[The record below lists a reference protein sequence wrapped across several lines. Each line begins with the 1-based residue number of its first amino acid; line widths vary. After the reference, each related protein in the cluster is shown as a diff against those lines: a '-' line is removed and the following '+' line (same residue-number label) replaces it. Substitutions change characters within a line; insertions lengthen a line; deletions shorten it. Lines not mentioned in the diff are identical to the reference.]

1 MKKIDK
7 ELIELAKNNGS
18 LKDIKD
24 LIKKGADVQADDNEA
39 LIQASKNGYHK
50 IVELLIKNGADVNDC
65 RSEALTV
72 ASVNGHTKVLKLLL
86 DNGVNTKARENNYI
100 YDVCYNDHIECLKLL
115 IDHGVDIFYDKKS
128 DWSEPL
134 YLACKKADLELIK
147 YILNGLENENKYNN
161 VLHYLSEYSHIDLMK
176 WAIDNGADVNSAD
189 GVCLVFACPHKEQK
203 HVVKFLLKNGADIE
217 VRNGESI
224 KMASKYGNWDTVKLL
239 VKSGAEITKQCI
251 GEAIRHDEMDIVK
264 LLIEKGGDPN
274 CCYDYFSRGWDLSTD
289 TPLRYA
295 VSKENLSLVKLLI
308 EKGANINDRDDI
320 RNGGEN
326 DLLFSLLN
334 KNSADADNISKL
346 LIKKGAVLNDRYYD
360 RYDEFND
367 SDLKK
372 VLDKYIS
379 FKKELG
385 L

>member
-128 DWSEPL
+128 DYFEPL
-134 YLACKKADLELIK
+134 YLACKKADIELIK
-147 YILNGLENENKYNN
+147 YILDGLENENKYNN
-161 VLHYLSEYSHIDLMK
+161 ALHTLSEYSHIDLMK

-189 GVCLVFACPHKEQK
+189 GVCLVFSCPHKEQK

-217 VRNGESI
+217 ARNGEPL
-224 KMASKYGNWDTVKLL
+224 KMAAKYENWDTVKLL
-239 VKSGAEITKQCI
+239 VKNGVEITKHCL
-251 GEAIRHDEMDIVK
+251 GEAIRYDEMDIVE

-274 CCYDYFSRGWDLSTD
+274 CDYEYFSMGWDLAAD

-295 VSKENLSLVKLLI
+295 VIKENLSLVKLLI
-308 EKGANINDRDDI
+308 EKGANIKDRGDI
-320 RNGGEN
+320 AMSGEE
-326 DLLFSLLN
+326 DLLYISLCR
-334 KNSADADNISKL
+334 NSADADNISKL
-346 LIKKGAVLNDRYYD
+346 LIEKGACLNDTYYD
-360 RYDEFND
+360 RYDEFKD

-372 VLDKYIS
+372 VLDKYVS
-379 FKKELG
+379 FKEELG